1 MYKSERLVDLVNKH
15 GGKQADAY
23 RAIGITRQ
31 AWEAILKGKSSPS
44 LINIEKIA
52 DYYHVSVD
60 YLLGREF
67 GNINN
72 GTQVHNNV
80 VSGDLI
86 VNEINHL
93 KELLAQ
99 KDAQLAEKER
109 TINILLNH
117 VQRKGD

>member
-15 GGKQADAY
+15 GGTQADAY

-31 AWEAILKGKSSPS
+31 AWEALLKGKSSPS

-60 YLLGREF
+60 YLLGREL
-67 GNINN
+67 GNVNN
-72 GTQVHNNV
+72 GTQVYDNIIN
-80 VSGDLI
+80 GDLV
-86 VNEINHL
+86 VNELNHL

-109 TINILLNH
+109 TINILLNN
-117 VQRKGD
+117 VQRKSD